1 MPAESGPAE
10 LSASLREVK
19 KAAYAWR
26 QTVFFVSQL
35 EPEAARRVVDAMH
48 HVHSRATSTEHS
60 GRRVPPATNA
70 VLAWL
75 VSEVDDALDGR
86 APAQPFLGWTVGP
99 HPALT
104 MH

>member
-35 EPEAARRVVDAMH
+35 EPEAARRVVEAMH
-48 HVHSRATSTEHS
+48 HVHSRPTSTEHS
-60 GRRVPPATNA
+60 GRSVPPATNA

-75 VSEVDDALDGR
+75 VSELDDALDGR